1 MNVIPNIDLSNYERA
16 FTVIDTHTQGE
27 FTRIV
32 LDGMPKI
39 EGSTMVEKRKYLQE
53 HYSHL
58 REALLLEPRGH
69 KDCFGAVSYTHLP
82 QKRRRPIPLVKNI
95 WTIPKK
101 IMDFMAAAGS
111 KPI

>member
-69 KDCFGAVSYTHLP
+69 KDCFGAILELCLWRARSLLTCAAMARL
-82 QKRRRPIPLVKNI
+82 
-95 WTIPKK
+95 
-101 IMDFMAAAGS
+101 DFQRQPS
-111 KPI
+111 KQGW